1 MEIFELNGVM
11 LGCPEELGSDRIT
24 EKLRKGQYEGHE
36 ARAAM
41 MRVGPGDK
49 VLELGAGLG
58 YIGALCARAAG
69 AENVT
74 CVEANPDMLP
84 VIRANLDRNGA
95 EAATLIHG
103 AVVGAAH
110 EGETLRF
117 ARAKLFWSS
126 AIARGN
132 DTSERVVEV
141 PALKIGDLMKQY
153 RPKVVIMDV
162 EGAEKALFDAP
173 WPAHVRFVMM
183 ELHPRRYADTVI
195 KQIVDCLSAAGMTYD
210 PFASRGTVLAFRR
223 VTGRFKEK
231 GADEAGEKAKGKGK
245 GKGKR

>member
-1 MEIFELNGVM
+1 MEIFELNGVK
-11 LGCPEELGSDRIT
+11 LGCPEEMGGERIT
-24 EKLRKGQYEGHE
+24 DKLRKGQYEGHE

-41 MRVGPGDK
+41 MRVGPGDT

-69 AENVT
+69 PEHVT

-95 EAATLIHG
+95 EATTLLHG
-103 AVVGAAH
+103 AVVGDGH
-110 EGETLRF
+110 DGETLRF

-126 AIARGN
+126 AIARDN
-132 DTSERVVEV
+132 TPPDRVVDV
-141 PALKIGDLMKQY
+141 PALRIADLLKRY
-153 RPKVVIMDV
+153 RPKVVIMDI
-162 EGAEKALFDAP
+162 EGAEKTLFDAP

-195 KQIVDCLSAAGMTYD
+195 KQIVDCLSESGLAYD
-210 PFASRGTVLAFRR
+210 PFASRGTILAFRR

-231 GADEAGEKAKGKGK
+231 PAEQDVNVPGR
-245 GKGKR
+245 KRKTRPV